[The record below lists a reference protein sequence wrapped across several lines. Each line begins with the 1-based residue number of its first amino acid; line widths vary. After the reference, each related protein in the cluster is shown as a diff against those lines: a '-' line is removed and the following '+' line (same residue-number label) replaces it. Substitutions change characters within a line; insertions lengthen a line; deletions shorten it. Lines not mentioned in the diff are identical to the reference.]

1 MMGKQCRSESLF
13 YYFRI
18 EDHVPESHLL
28 RLIDQYVS
36 FDFVREKLRAFYS
49 DTGRPSIDPERL
61 LRILLIG
68 YLYGVTSERKLIEEL
83 RMHLAWRWFTGLT
96 FDQEVPHH
104 STFSKNRH
112 GRFQESKLFEQLF
125 QEIVERCIVCG
136 LVQGDHLSV
145 DGSFI
150 QADANNA
157 SRVPR
162 EKLSEVAQVNRNVR
176 QYLDDLERENQ
187 LEPELP
193 QQDKVSTTD
202 PDAAYFSKGDRA
214 SKLGYF
220 DNYLMDNASCVIVGV
235 EATVASSSQEVISAR
250 TMVADCVEKFGL
262 APKTLAA
269 DAGYG
274 KAGFLTWLENRG
286 ITPYIPLRLHYPS
299 GNQLYG
305 LDRFIYQPET
315 NSFEC
320 PEGKQLKYRGIKPA
334 ANRSHIYRSTEAQCR
349 DCLRKAECTSGRYKQ
364 LVIHVDEEVRQRAR
378 ERNQKP
384 DYFRH
389 QRSRKK
395 IEALFGELKNRICLR
410 RARLRRLKHVREQFL
425 MAATAQNLKRLV
437 RYLASMPTAKKQFRN
452 RTSDSKSLRQFEPC
466 RIGIALRRRRPFFN
480 SYFFGGHLMSVSKQL
495 GESRFGVRRPD
506 SRAAVRRSG

>member
-1 MMGKQCRSESLF
+1 MMGQQCRSESLF

-18 EDHVPESHLL
+18 EDHVPEDHLL
-28 RLIDQYVS
+28 RAIDRYVN
-36 FDFVREKLRAFYS
+36 FDFVREKLKPFYS
-49 DTGRPSIDPERL
+49 ETGRPSIDPERL

-112 GRFQESKLFEQLF
+112 GRFQESKIFKELFEQ
-125 QEIVERCIVCG
+125 IVQRCVASG
-136 LVQGDHLSV
+136 LVKGDDLSV

-150 QADANNA
+150 QADANNG
-157 SRVPR
+157 SRIPR
-162 EKLSEVAQVNRNVR
+162 EQLREMAEVNRNVR
-176 QYLDDLERENQ
+176 QYLDDLQRENPVES
-187 LEPELP
+187 EPH

-202 PDAAYFSKGDRA
+202 PDAAYFSKGDKA

-235 EATVASSSQEVISAR
+235 EATFASSSQEVISAR
-250 TMVADCVEKFGL
+250 TMLADCIEKFGL

-274 KAGFLTWLENRG
+274 KADFLTWLENRG

-305 LDRFIYQPET
+305 LDRFTYQPET

-320 PEGKQLKYRGIKPA
+320 PEGKRLKYRGIKPA
-334 ANRSHIYRSTEAQCR
+334 TNRSHIYRSTEAQCR
-349 DCLRKAECTSGRYKQ
+349 DCLIKGECTSGRYKQ

-378 ERNQKP
+378 ERNKKP

-395 IEALFGELKNRICLR
+395 IEALFGELKNRISLR
-410 RARLRRLKHVREQFL
+410 RARLRRLRHVREQFL

-437 RYLASMPTAKKQFRN
+437 RFLGTMPGGTNSAIKSASR
-452 RTSDSKSLRQFEPC
+452 SLRLLERAVSGSHF
-466 RIGIALRRRRPFFN
+466 IRRR
-480 SYFFGGHLMSVSKQL
+480 SLLQQL
-495 GESRFGVRRPD
+495 LFLAD
-506 SRAAVRRSG
+506 T